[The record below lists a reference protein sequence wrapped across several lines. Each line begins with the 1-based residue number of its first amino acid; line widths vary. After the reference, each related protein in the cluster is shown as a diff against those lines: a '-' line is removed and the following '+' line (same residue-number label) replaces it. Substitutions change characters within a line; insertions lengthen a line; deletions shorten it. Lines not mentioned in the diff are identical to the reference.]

1 MKRIFL
7 SVLIL
12 PALASAEEI
21 DVTIHIIGIEQQK
34 GAVYAGLFDAE
45 TWSGDR
51 RLATAKADIA
61 GNEATLHLAA
71 PHPGTYAIKMF
82 HDLNGNGLL
91 DPSDGPAI
99 RSTNTSS
106 NGAYAFSGLAAG
118 NYLVT
123 EAIASG
129 YSGSGALLH
138 AFSIHSGSIIT
149 AKDFAEATEL
159 TKKCPLLGE
168 YLLEVRLL
176 KPMGQ

>member
-82 HDLNGNGLL
+82 HDLNGNGVL
-91 DPSDGPAI
+91 DKTFGVPDEP
-99 RSTNTSS
+99 
-106 NGAYAFSGLAAG
+106 YAFSNDAKAGFGPPKFTAAAFE
-118 NYLVT
+118 VT
-123 EAIASG
+123 EQ
-129 YSGSGALLH
+129 GAQVT
-138 AFSIHSGSIIT
+138 IT
-149 AKDFAEATEL
+149 L
-159 TKKCPLLGE
+159 
-168 YLLEVRLL
+168 R
-176 KPMGQ
+176 